1 MQQRAITMPINVTM
15 MPNAKPTAPPTAV
28 VRHLQV
34 LRSVSEAVS
43 RSLDLEEVLDRS
55 LDALT
60 QVTGHE
66 ISSLHLVSPDGERL
80 LLRGERG
87 MSPRLR
93 EVNLVLPMGVG
104 LIGSVALSG
113 QPRRVDD
120 VGRARDLLP
129 AAREAV
135 AVDGIRAFVCVPIR
149 ARQRLLGTLSL
160 GRQTGSRFTDAELSL
175 LECVADQI
183 GLAMDNA
190 RMYSE
195 TRHQLTELERAR
207 TGSVGAER
215 LSAIDGLA
223 AGVAHEINN
232 PLTIILGQI
241 HVMLQGDPGEELQ
254 TQLRVIDGAAKR
266 AAKIVKDLRSFAE
279 PSPAQRAPVSI
290 PSLIRQVLDANESR
304 LRADHVEWE
313 TELEQVPTIW
323 ADGAQL
329 TQVLQAL
336 VDNARFAM
344 ASSHDGGRLT
354 LRLMPVS
361 SGVRIEVA
369 DDGPGILPNH
379 LPRIFNPFFTTKG
392 PDQGR
397 GLGLAVAHGVV
408 KEHGGRLWAENAES
422 AGAVLVLELPVS
434 LRRPQPPS
442 AA

>member
-1 MQQRAITMPINVTM
+1 MATHGT
-15 MPNAKPTAPPTAV
+15 TAPEMSSKPAGPQSALL
-28 VRHLQV
+28 RHLRV
-34 LRSVSEAVS
+34 IRIVSEAVS

-80 LLRGERG
+80 LLRGDRG
-87 MSPRLR
+87 LSPRLR

-104 LIGSVALSG
+104 LIGSVAQSG

-120 VGRARDLLP
+120 VARAGDLLH

-135 AVDGIRAFVCVPIR
+135 IADGIRAFVCVPIR
-149 ARQRLLGTLSL
+149 ARQRLLGTLAL
-160 GRQTGSRFTDAELSL
+160 GRQTGHRFSDAEVSL
-175 LECVADQI
+175 LECVSDQI
-183 GLAMDNA
+183 GLALDNA
-190 RMYSE
+190 RLYSE
-195 TRHQLTELERAR
+195 TRHQLQEHEKVRAAAVR
-207 TGSVGAER
+207 AER
-215 LSAIDGLA
+215 MSAIDGLA

-241 HVMLQGDPGEELQ
+241 HVMLQGEPEEELE

-290 PSLIRQVLDANESR
+290 PALIRQVLDANESR

-313 TELEQVPTIW
+313 TVLEQVPAIW
-323 ADGAQL
+323 ADGPQL
-329 TQVLQAL
+329 TQVLQSL

-354 LRLMPVS
+354 LRVMPVPA
-361 SGVRIEVA
+361 GVRIEVA

-397 GLGLAVAHGVV
+397 GLGLAVAHGVI
-408 KEHGGRLWAENAES
+408 KEHGGRLWAENGS
-422 AGAVLVLELPVS
+422 SGGALLVVELPVS
-434 LRRPQPPS
+434 LRRTERAS
-442 AA
+442 A

>member
-1 MQQRAITMPINVTM
+1 MARPGPATS
-15 MPNAKPTAPPTAV
+15 AV

-34 LRSVSEAVS
+34 LRSVTEAVS

-66 ISSLHLVSPDGERL
+66 ISSLHLVSPDGETL

-104 LIGSVALSG
+104 LIGSVARSG

-135 AVDGIRAFVCVPIR
+135 VADGIRAFVCVPIR

-160 GRQTGSRFTDAELSL
+160 GRSAGSRFTDGELSL
-175 LECVADQI
+175 LECVSDQI
-183 GLAMDNA
+183 GLALDNA
-190 RMYSE
+190 RLYSE

-207 TGSVGAER
+207 TAAVRAER
-215 LSAIDGLA
+215 MSAIDGLA

-254 TQLRVIDGAAKR
+254 SQLGVIDGAARR

-279 PSPAQRAPVSI
+279 PAPAQRAPVSV
-290 PSLIRQVLDANESR
+290 SALVRQVLDANASR
-304 LRADHVEWE
+304 LRADHVEWR
-313 TELEQVPTIW
+313 TALEEVPTIW
-323 ADGAQL
+323 ADAAQL
-329 TQVLQAL
+329 EQVLQSL
-336 VDNARFAM
+336 IDNARFAM
-344 ASSHDGGRLT
+344 AAAHQGGMLT
-354 LRLMPVS
+354 LRLMPIS
-361 SGVRIEVA
+361 AGIRIEVA
-369 DDGPGILPNH
+369 DDGPGIAPNH

-397 GLGLAVAHGVV
+397 GLGLAVAHGII

-422 AGAVLVLELPVS
+422 GGAVLMLELPVS
-434 LRRPQPPS
+434 LRRTER
-442 AA
+442 AAS

>member
-1 MQQRAITMPINVTM
+1 MPTNGTTIPESN
-15 MPNAKPTAPPTAV
+15 PRSGAAASAV
-28 VRHLQV
+28 VRHLRV
-34 LRSVSEAVS
+34 LRIVGEAVS

-104 LIGSVALSG
+104 LVGSVAQSG

-120 VGRARDLLP
+120 VARARDLLP

-135 AVDGIRAFVCVPIR
+135 AADGIRAFVCVPIR

-207 TGSVGAER
+207 TASVRAER

-254 TQLRVIDGAAKR
+254 TQLHVIDGAARR

-279 PSPAQRAPVSI
+279 PAPAQRAPVSV
-290 PSLIRQVLDANESR
+290 SALIRQVLDANASR
-304 LRADHVEWE
+304 LRADHVTWE
-313 TELEQVPTIW
+313 TALEEVPTIW

-329 TQVLQAL
+329 GQVLQSL

-344 ASSHDGGRLT
+344 ASAHDGGTLT
-354 LRLMPVS
+354 IRLMPVPA
-361 SGVRIEVA
+361 GVRIEVS
-369 DDGPGILPNH
+369 DDGPGITPNH

-397 GLGLAVAHGVV
+397 GLGLAVAHGVI
-408 KEHGGRLWAENAES
+408 KEHGGRLWAENGEAG
-422 AGAVLVLELPVS
+422 GAVLVIELPVS
-434 LRRPQPPS
+434 LRRTERPP

>member
-1 MQQRAITMPINVTM
+1 MAINESASSALSTPRLG
-15 MPNAKPTAPPTAV
+15 PASSAV

-34 LRSVSEAVS
+34 LRSVTEAVS

-66 ISSLHLVSPDGERL
+66 ISSLHLVSPDGETL

-104 LIGSVALSG
+104 LIGSVARSG

-135 AVDGIRAFVCVPIR
+135 SADGIRAFVCVPIR

-160 GRQTGSRFTDAELSL
+160 GRSAGSRFTDGELSL
-175 LECVADQI
+175 LECVSDQI
-183 GLAMDNA
+183 GLALDNA
-190 RMYSE
+190 RLYSE

-207 TGSVGAER
+207 TAAVRAER
-215 LSAIDGLA
+215 ISAIDGLA

-254 TQLRVIDGAAKR
+254 SQLGVIDGAARR

-279 PSPAQRAPVSI
+279 PAPAQRAPVSVGA
-290 PSLIRQVLDANESR
+290 LVRQVLDANASR
-304 LRADHVEWE
+304 LRADHVEWRTALE
-313 TELEQVPTIW
+313 EVPAIWADAAQLEQV
-323 ADGAQL
+323 
-329 TQVLQAL
+329 LQSL
-336 VDNARFAM
+336 IDNARFAM
-344 ASSHDGGRLT
+344 ASAHQGGMLT
-354 LRLMPVS
+354 LRLMPIS
-361 SGVRIEVA
+361 AGIRIEVA
-369 DDGPGILPNH
+369 DDGPGIAPNH

-397 GLGLAVAHGVV
+397 GLGLAVAHGII
-408 KEHGGRLWAENAES
+408 KEHGGRLWAENVES
-422 AGAVLVLELPVS
+422 GGAVLMLELPVS
-434 LRRPQPPS
+434 LRRTER
-442 AA
+442 AAS

>member
-1 MQQRAITMPINVTM
+1 MAMAIND
-15 MPNAKPTAPPTAV
+15 TASTPLVNPRPGAAASAV
-28 VRHLQV
+28 IRHLQV

-104 LIGSVALSG
+104 LIGSVARSG

-120 VGRARDLLP
+120 VSRARDLLP

-160 GRQTGSRFTDAELSL
+160 GRSAGSRFTDAELSL
-175 LECVADQI
+175 LECVSDQI
-183 GLAMDNA
+183 GLALDNA
-190 RMYSE
+190 RLYSE

-207 TGSVGAER
+207 TAAVRAER
-215 LSAIDGLA
+215 MSAIDGLA

-254 TQLRVIDGAAKR
+254 SQLGVIDGAARR

-279 PSPAQRAPVSI
+279 PAPAQRAPVSVGA
-290 PSLIRQVLDANESR
+290 LVRQVLDANASR
-304 LRADHVEWE
+304 LRADHVEWQ
-313 TELEQVPTIW
+313 TALEEVPAIW

-329 TQVLQAL
+329 EQVLQSL
-336 VDNARFAM
+336 IDNARFAM
-344 ASSHDGGRLT
+344 ASAHEGGTLT
-354 LRLMPVS
+354 LRLMPVPA
-361 SGVRIEVA
+361 GIRIEVA

-397 GLGLAVAHGVV
+397 GLGLAVAHGII

-434 LRRPQPPS
+434 LRRTERAAS
-442 AA
+442 A

>member
-1 MQQRAITMPINVTM
+1 MAMPINATTV
-15 MPNAKPTAPPTAV
+15 PDVNPRPGGPSSAV
-28 VRHLQV
+28 VRHLRI
-34 LRSVSEAVS
+34 LRIVGEAVS

-104 LIGSVALSG
+104 LVGSVAQSG

-135 AVDGIRAFVCVPIR
+135 TADGIRAFVCVPIR

-160 GRQTGSRFTDAELSL
+160 GRQAGSRFTDAELSL

-183 GLAMDNA
+183 GLALDNA
-190 RMYSE
+190 RLYSE

-207 TGSVGAER
+207 TAAVRAER
-215 LSAIDGLA
+215 ISAIDGLA

-254 TQLRVIDGAAKR
+254 TQLNVIDGAARR

-279 PSPAQRAPVSI
+279 PTPAQRAPVSVAA
-290 PSLIRQVLDANESR
+290 LIHQVLDANSSR
-304 LRADHVEWE
+304 LRADHVDWE
-313 TELEQVPTIW
+313 VALEEVPTIW
-323 ADGAQL
+323 ADSAQL
-329 TQVLQAL
+329 SQVFQSL

-344 ASSHDGGRLT
+344 ASAHDGGTLT
-354 LRLMPVS
+354 IRLMPVS
-361 SGVRIEVA
+361 AGVRIEVA
-369 DDGPGILPNH
+369 DDGPGIMPNH

-397 GLGLAVAHGVV
+397 GLGLAVAHGVI
-408 KEHGGRLWAENAES
+408 KEHGGRLWAENGEAG
-422 AGAVLVLELPVS
+422 GAVLVIELPVS
-434 LRRPQPPS
+434 LRRTERS
-442 AA
+442 AKT

>member
-1 MQQRAITMPINVTM
+1 MPINGTTVLNTR
-15 MPNAKPTAPPTAV
+15 PTAPPTAV
-28 VRHLQV
+28 VRHLRV
-34 LRSVSEAVS
+34 LRIVSEAVS
-43 RSLDLEEVLDRS
+43 HSLDLEEVLDRS

-66 ISSLHLVSPDGERL
+66 ISSLHLVSPDGETL

-87 MSPRLR
+87 LSPRLR
-93 EVNLVLPMGVG
+93 EVNLVLPLGVG
-104 LIGSVALSG
+104 LIGSVAQSG

-129 AAREAV
+129 AARAAV
-135 AVDGIRAFVCVPIR
+135 TADGIRAFVCVPIR

-160 GRQTGSRFTDAELSL
+160 GRQTGSRFTDGELSL

-183 GLAMDNA
+183 GLALDNA
-190 RMYSE
+190 RLYSE

-207 TGSVGAER
+207 TAAVRAER
-215 LSAIDGLA
+215 ISAIDGLA

-254 TQLRVIDGAAKR
+254 TQLHVIDGAARR

-279 PSPAQRAPVSI
+279 PAPAQRAPVSVGA
-290 PSLIRQVLDANESR
+290 LIRQVLDANASR

-313 TELEQVPTIW
+313 SALEEVPAIW

-329 TQVLQAL
+329 AQVLQSL

-344 ASSHDGGRLT
+344 ASAHDGGMLT
-354 LRLMPVS
+354 IRLMPIA
-361 SGVRIEVA
+361 SGIRIEVA
-369 DDGPGILPNH
+369 DDGPGIQPNH

-397 GLGLAVAHGVV
+397 GLGLAVSHGII
-408 KEHGGRLWAENAES
+408 KEHGGRLWAENAD
-422 AGAVLVLELPVS
+422 AGGAVLLIELPVS
-434 LRRPQPPS
+434 LRRAERPS

>member
-1 MQQRAITMPINVTM
+1 MAINDTASAPITS
-15 MPNAKPTAPPTAV
+15 PRPGPASSAV

-34 LRSVSEAVS
+34 LRSVTEAVS

-87 MSPRLR
+87 MTPRLR
-93 EVNLVLPMGVG
+93 EVNLVLPVGVG
-104 LIGSVALSG
+104 LIGSVARSG

-120 VGRARDLLP
+120 AGRARDLLP

-135 AVDGIRAFVCVPIR
+135 LADGIRAFVCVPIR

-160 GRQTGSRFTDAELSL
+160 GRSAGSRFTEAELSL
-175 LECVADQI
+175 LECVSDQI
-183 GLAMDNA
+183 GLALDNA
-190 RMYSE
+190 RLYSE

-207 TGSVGAER
+207 TAAVRAER

-254 TQLRVIDGAAKR
+254 TQLGVIDNAARR

-279 PSPAQRAPVSI
+279 PAPAQRAPVSVGA
-290 PSLIRQVLDANESR
+290 LVRQVLDANASR
-304 LRADHVEWE
+304 LRADHVDWQ
-313 TELEQVPTIW
+313 TALEEVPAIW

-329 TQVLQAL
+329 TQVLQSL
-336 VDNARFAM
+336 IDNARFAM
-344 ASSHDGGRLT
+344 AAAHEGGTLT
-354 LRLMPVS
+354 LRLMPVPA
-361 SGVRIEVA
+361 GVRIEVA
-369 DDGPGILPNH
+369 DDGPGIPPNH

-397 GLGLAVAHGVV
+397 GLGLAVAHGII
-408 KEHGGRLWAENAES
+408 KEHGGRLWAENLES
-422 AGAVLVLELPVS
+422 GGAMLVIELPVS
-434 LRRPQPPS
+434 LRRTER
-442 AA
+442 AAS

>member
-1 MQQRAITMPINVTM
+1 MPINET
-15 MPNAKPTAPPTAV
+15 PIADTPPRPGAVSSV
-28 VRHLQV
+28 VRHIRILQMV
-34 LRSVSEAVS
+34 GEAVS

-104 LIGSVALSG
+104 LVGSVARSG
-113 QPRRVDD
+113 QARRVDD
-120 VGRARDLLP
+120 VSRARDLLP

-135 AVDGIRAFVCVPIR
+135 TADGIRAFVCVPIR

-175 LECVADQI
+175 LDCVADQI
-183 GLAMDNA
+183 GLALDNA
-190 RMYSE
+190 RLYSE

-207 TGSVGAER
+207 TAAVRAER

-254 TQLRVIDGAAKR
+254 TQLHVIDDAARR

-279 PSPAQRAPVSI
+279 PAPAQRAPVSI
-290 PSLIRQVLDANESR
+290 AALIRQVLDANASR
-304 LRADHVEWE
+304 LRADHVEWQ
-313 TELEQVPTIW
+313 TALEEVPTIW

-329 TQVLQAL
+329 AQVLQSL

-344 ASSHDGGRLT
+344 ASAHEGGTLT
-354 LRLMPVS
+354 IRLMPVS
-361 SGVRIEVA
+361 SGVRIEVS

-397 GLGLAVAHGVV
+397 GLGLAVAHGVI
-408 KEHGGRLWAENAES
+408 KEHGGRLWAENGDS
-422 AGAVLVLELPVS
+422 GGAVLVIELPVS
-434 LRRPQPPS
+434 LRRAERPP